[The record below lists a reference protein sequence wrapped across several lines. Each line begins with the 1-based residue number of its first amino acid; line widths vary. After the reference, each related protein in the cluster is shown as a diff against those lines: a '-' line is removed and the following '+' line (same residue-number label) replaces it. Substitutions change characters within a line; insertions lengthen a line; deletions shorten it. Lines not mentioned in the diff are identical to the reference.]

1 MAENYSIT
9 TTVTT
14 EREGKHKTLVLR
26 HRVREITENVMSM
39 VEKDAKDISEQPVNG
54 DLDEMNARIDQSFGR
69 LKNQVERH
77 FDDMKQEVQE
87 NAPERPQRKPEESE
101 EEFAKRRQEYE
112 AAFEEYREYVARVAG
127 ILKGLVMIFDNTFDR
142 MKDFFRELWNLVK
155 GGDKNIPKRISDFM
169 KGLKQEISSG
179 TEKLV
184 EERHPEDD
192 MSDESPK
199 PKQASDANSGTEELV
214 ADKPESQPATVTV
227 TEDDFLTDAEFIDK
241 PDDERQ
247 PKDNMSDKGR
257 KPQSASDAN
266 TSTQPRSAL
275 SDANVPENPKY

>member
-77 FDDMKQEVQE
+77 FDDMKQEVQV
-87 NAPERPQRKPEESE
+87 NAPERPQKKPEESE

-169 KGLKQEISSG
+169 KGLQQEISSG

-214 ADKPESQPATVTV
+214 ADKPESQPAAECEGV
-227 TEDDFLTDAEFIDK
+227 TEDAFFN
-241 PDDERQ
+241 RC
-247 PKDNMSDKGR
+247 
-257 KPQSASDAN
+257 
-266 TSTQPRSAL
+266 
-275 SDANVPENPKY
+275 